1 VAVGAARDLPMEES
15 DSWDGPA
22 AAARMFAAAGFD
34 GDSPDAAKARRGFL
48 VYDAANPALKG
59 SYKLPFADIVGG
71 ELKAVDGGLRAAA
84 SRLTQTDAPKS
95 ALDEAR
101 GALDVYEARDA
112 AEKAA
117 RSVTRSGRQI
127 SAANAEILREAIVH
141 HQTGIDRIKTV
152 LAGELPPDDTSSD
165 DGNEGDPA
173 DILPDSVLEPVDGTK
188 DAARVARLRK
198 ADALKRQI
206 ASL

>member
-1 VAVGAARDLPMEES
+1 LI
-15 DSWDGPA
+15 
-22 AAARMFAAAGFD
+22 
-34 GDSPDAAKARRGFL
+34 
-48 VYDAANPALKG
+48 YDAAAPALKG
-59 SYKLPFADIVGG
+59 SYKLPFADIIGG
-71 ELKAVDGGLRAAA
+71 ALKAVDGGLSAAA
-84 SRLTQTDAPKS
+84 SRLMQTDAPKS

-101 GALDVYEARDA
+101 AVLDEYAKRDA

-173 DILPDSVLEPVDGTK
+173 DILPDSALEPVDGTR
-188 DAARVARLRK
+188 DGARAARLRK
-198 ADALKRQI
+198 AEALKRQI
-206 ASL
+206 ATL